1 MNPKL
6 LLIFFIF
13 TLTAARAQTCITF
26 QQAEKNGKGQ
36 VQLDRDYLPAFH
48 ADSSKAV
55 FPGKRQDEFSKAW
68 TAYFSGLMKY
78 LAKNDFMWE
87 KETNC
92 FQKIYFSPS
101 GKVEYWLYNFQKKDN
116 VPEATQQR
124 FEALVLAYSKKHCIR
139 IKADVPFTQCATV
152 VFYDVGKK

>member
-1 MNPKL
+1 MKKQILFFL
-6 LLIFFIF
+6 LLFP
-13 TLTAARAQTCITF
+13 LLASAQTCITF

-36 VQLDRDYLPAFH
+36 AQLDSLYLPAFH
-48 ADSSKAV
+48 ADSTKAV

-78 LAKNDFMWE
+78 LAKNDFTWE

-116 VPEATQQR
+116 VPEATQQQ
-124 FEALVLAYSKKHCIR
+124 FEALLLEYSKKHRIR

>member
-1 MNPKL
+1 MKKQLLVFL
-6 LLIFFIF
+6 LLFPFLIS
-13 TLTAARAQTCITF
+13 AQTCITF
-26 QQAEKNGKGQ
+26 QQADKNGKGQ
-36 VQLDRDYLPAFH
+36 VQLDSVYLPAFH
-48 ADSSKAV
+48 ADSTKAV
-55 FPGKRQDEFSKAW
+55 FPGKRQDEFSEAW

-78 LAKNDFMWE
+78 LAKNDFTWG

-116 VPEATQQR
+116 IPEATQQR
-124 FEALVLAYSKKHCIR
+124 FEALLLEYSKKHRIH

-152 VFYDVGKK
+152 VFYDVKEK